1 MPRIF
6 LPVINLI
13 GNQISISGEKARYLA
28 TVLRCATG
36 DELIIFGG
44 RGNCFRTRILSI
56 DRREVL
62 AEVLKEFDCNMESPL
77 NIILVQGLLKGQK
90 MDMVIQKATELGV
103 KEVQPVIT
111 QRSQLRDTRKVARW
125 KKIAE
130 EASEQSGRSIVPI
143 IREPTAFNQF
153 LAGLD
158 QLERHGDAATRRH
171 GEMKGF
177 IFWEEGGVSLKEA
190 VHKICTSTIL
200 RVAVSPIHIL
210 IGSEGGFT
218 REEITN
224 AENRGLIVTTLGRR
238 ILRAETAAIAAIT
251 LVQFLFGDLS

>member
-1 MPRIF
+1 
-6 LPVINLI
+6 
-13 GNQISISGEKARYLA
+13 
-28 TVLRCATG
+28 
-36 DELIIFGG
+36 
-44 RGNCFRTRILSI
+44 
-56 DRREVL
+56 
-62 AEVLKEFDCNMESPL
+62 
-77 NIILVQGLLKGQK
+77 
-90 MDMVIQKATELGV
+90 
-103 KEVQPVIT
+103 
-111 QRSQLRDTRKVARW
+111 
-125 KKIAE
+125 
-130 EASEQSGRSIVPI
+130 
-143 IREPTAFNQF
+143 
-153 LAGLD
+153 
-158 QLERHGDAATRRH
+158 
-171 GEMKGF
+171 MKGF